1 MKPPAKPPAKIPAA
15 HVTDSPS
22 INAILQ
28 SEIEEFFERYPKCR
42 NFTEIFDYLRS
53 LEISED
59 TAADV
64 AKSLLW
70 AESRSLRAKSAP
82 GENGRFSK
90 RFDTDM
96 VVSLLNE
103 AGRSWSDLCAEAKT
117 AFGMG
122 KSTFAKLLDEVHR
135 TGRCYKTPQGNY
147 GVVR

>member
-1 MKPPAKPPAKIPAA
+1 MKPQTKIPAV

-28 SEIEEFFERYPKCR
+28 SELEEFYGRHPKCR
-42 NFTEIFDYLRS
+42 EFTEIFDYLRS
-53 LEISED
+53 LEIGED

-70 AESRSLRAKSAP
+70 AEARSLRAKVAP
-82 GENGRFSK
+82 GENGRFAK
-90 RFDTDM
+90 KFDVEM
-96 VVSLLNE
+96 VVTLLNE
-103 AGRSWSDLCAEAKT
+103 AGRSWTDLCAEAKT

-122 KSTFAKLLDEVHR
+122 KSTFAKLLDEAHR